1 MENLK
6 NISGDYIKTLAKRA
20 RESKV
25 YKPFQSTGLM
35 LAEILDDQRN
45 KAIYMRL
52 SKIYDNQELI
62 GKARD
67 IAERKSIENKGA
79 YFMKMLKDVR
89 KIAHPKLTRKK
100 TVKKFLKQKLG
111 I

>member
-1 MENLK
+1 MDNLK
-6 NISGDYIKTLAKRA
+6 NISGDYIQTLAKRA
-20 RESKV
+20 KESKV

-35 LAEILDDQRN
+35 LAEILDDPKN

-67 IAERKSIENKGA
+67 VAERQSVKNKGA
-79 YFMKMLKDVR
+79 YFMKMLKDIR
-89 KIAHPKLTRKK
+89 KIEHPKFTHKKPALKMRKQR
-100 TVKKFLKQKLG
+100 LN